1 MLSFNSQLPP
11 FMRCGKKRLEDSVLH
26 DPVRYIHLRLSRRLC
41 PPLPFLRICY
51 RTIIQVIFKELGYYI
66 GLKKKKK
73 KIKRVVP
80 WMPP

>member
-1 MLSFNSQLPP
+1 
-11 FMRCGKKRLEDSVLH
+11 MRCGKKRLEDSVLH

-73 KIKRVVP
+73 DQEGGAMDALDWQINHGVQQA
-80 WMPP
+80 